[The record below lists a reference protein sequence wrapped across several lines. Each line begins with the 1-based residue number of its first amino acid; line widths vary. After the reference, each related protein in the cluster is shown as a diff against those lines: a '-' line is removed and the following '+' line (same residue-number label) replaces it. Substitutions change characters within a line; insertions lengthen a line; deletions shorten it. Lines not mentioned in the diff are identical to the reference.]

1 MALETYLDFAENDY
15 KFFMINYRNHVI
27 ANAMG
32 AAAQGICEKY
42 MKHLISEFM
51 IPKTKEELAKKQ
63 TTLRTHSLNRLS
75 KYIMN
80 EMGIPI
86 PEETRA
92 AMGIIDGFYFSTRYP
107 GDDSIEINEDD
118 LRHCEKAISGCRD
131 FAMEYVKE
139 RENIKEREKA
149 THERRSKLDN
159 RLQR

>member
-1 MALETYLDFAENDY
+1 MPLETYLDFAENDY

-27 ANAMG
+27 ANVMG

-42 MKHLISEFM
+42 MNPE
-51 IPKTKEELAKKQ
+51 TKEELAKKQ
-63 TTLRTHSLNRLS
+63 ATLRTHSLNRLS

-80 EMGIPI
+80 DMEMPI

-107 GDDSIEINEDD
+107 GDDSIEINEED

-131 FAMEYVKE
+131 FTMEYVKK
-139 RENIKEREKA
+139 KEKE
-149 THERRSKLDN
+149 TTIHESRSKRDS
-159 RLQR
+159 RQQR